1 VLFRSDVND
10 IGDKLCIEGPAFY
23 DKMGGLITKSG
34 VEEVKNFELFKEY
47 MKTLKVIARSRPE
60 DKYLLV
66 TGLR

>member
-1 VLFRSDVND
+1 
-10 IGDKLCIEGPAFY
+10 
-23 DKMGGLITKSG
+23 MGGLITKSG